1 MVDAGG
7 CPFRKGQAMWRL
19 GCVAGAAAIG
29 LWALLGAVQVTAQA
43 VTQEGKPAQSVVIP
57 APVLE
62 LSLAL
67 KVREVMQVLRE
78 EGMAS
83 GADLARDLPRGAED
97 PLWSA
102 ALSRIYDPAHMEAVF
117 NQSFA
122 QSLADE
128 GEIVEA
134 ATAFFAS
141 RIGER
146 ALSLELAARM
156 ALQDEAVEAA
166 AERAYADLAAANPE
180 RQALIDEFVSVNDLV
195 ESNVMGALNANLSF
209 LRGLADN
216 GGEAFAM
223 PEADM
228 LAQVWAT
235 EPEVRDEMV
244 GWVFPF
250 LTLAYQPLSDAD
262 LQAYIAF
269 SKTPA
274 GQRVNAAMFQAYDA
288 LFDEI
293 SRDLGRA
300 FGLALQGDDI

>member
-1 MVDAGG
+1 
-7 CPFRKGQAMWRL
+7 
-19 GCVAGAAAIG
+19 
-29 LWALLGAVQVTAQA
+29 
-43 VTQEGKPAQSVVIP
+43 
-57 APVLE
+57 
-62 LSLAL
+62 
-67 KVREVMQVLRE
+67 
-78 EGMAS
+78 
-83 GADLARDLPRGAED
+83 
-97 PLWSA
+97 
-102 ALSRIYDPAHMEAVF
+102 METVF

-122 QSLADE
+122 QSLAGE
-128 GEIVEA
+128 GETVEA

-141 RIGER
+141 PIGER

-209 LRGLADN
+209 LRGLADS

>member
-1 MVDAGG
+1 M
-7 CPFRKGQAMWRL
+7 RWL
-19 GCVAGAAAIG
+19 GYGPGAVAFLVLAVLGAAPGSA
-29 LWALLGAVQVTAQA
+29 QSVTPQGEA
-43 VTQEGKPAQSVVIP
+43 PQSVVIP
-57 APVLE
+57 APVLA
-62 LSLAL
+62 LSEAL
-67 KVREVMQVLRE
+67 KMAEVMQVLRE
-78 EGMAS
+78 EGIAS
-83 GADLARDLPRGAED
+83 GADLAADLPRGAED

-117 NQSFA
+117 NTSFA
-122 QSLADE
+122 QSLAAE
-128 GEIVEA
+128 GETVAA

-141 RIGER
+141 PIGAR
-146 ALSLELAARM
+146 ALSLELAARK
-156 ALQDEAVEAA
+156 ALQDKEVEAA
-166 AERAYADLAAANPE
+166 AERAYADLADANPE
-180 RQALIDEFVSVNDLV
+180 RQAMIDRFVSVNDLV

-209 LRGLADN
+209 LRGLADS
-216 GGEAFAM
+216 GGDAFAM

-228 LAQVWAT
+228 LAQVWAA
-235 EPEVRDEMV
+235 ELQVRDEMV
-244 GWVFPF
+244 GWLFPF

-269 SKTPA
+269 SETPA

>member
-1 MVDAGG
+1 MQDAGV

-19 GCVAGAAAIG
+19 GSVACAAAFG
-29 LWALLGAVQVTAQA
+29 LWAVLGAVQVTAQA
-43 VTQEGKPAQSVVIP
+43 VTPEGKPAQSAVIP

-67 KVREVMQVLRE
+67 KVGEVMQVLRA

-83 GADLARDLPRGAED
+83 GADLASDLPRGAAD

-102 ALSRIYDPAHMEAVF
+102 ALSRIYDPALMEAIF
-117 NQSFA
+117 NQTFA
-122 QSLADE
+122 QSLA
-128 GEIVEA
+128 
-134 ATAFFAS
+134 
-141 RIGER
+141 GER

-166 AERAYADLAAANPE
+166 AERAYADLADANPE
-180 RQALIDEFVSVNDLV
+180 RQAMIDMFVSANDLV

-209 LRGLADN
+209 LRGLADS
-216 GGEAFAM
+216 GVEEFAL

-235 EPEVRDEMV
+235 ESEVRDEMV

-293 SRDLGRA
+293 SHDLGRA